1 MVDILA
7 IGAHPDDVEFG
18 CGGVLVK
25 MAAQGKKIV
34 ICDLTMGD
42 KGTNGTPEL
51 RMEEGRRSAG
61 LIGAERIYLDFKDC
75 EIFDSYESRLKVVT
89 LIRRYRPRLVLAPY
103 WKEEQNHPDHL
114 ACGIIARH
122 ACRLARFTKILPE
135 LPTVAVE
142 GILHYLPPSYDTA
155 DILIDVSDSVELWRK
170 MMESHAS
177 QMKTFDYAGWT
188 LRQASKLG
196 MLMGVSYAQGFI
208 KGNPIVVEDLMV
220 VAKGTREI

>member
-25 MAAQGKKIV
+25 MAAQGRKIV
-34 ICDLTMGD
+34 ICDLTKGE

-51 RMEEGRRSAG
+51 RMKEGLQSAQ
-61 LIGAERIYLDFKDC
+61 LIGAERVYLDFKDC
-75 EIFDSYESRLKVVT
+75 EIFDSYESRLKLVA
-89 LIRRYRPRLVLAPY
+89 LIRRYRPQLVLAPH
-103 WKEEQNHPDHL
+103 WKGEQNHPDHL
-114 ACGIIARH
+114 ACGTICRH
-122 ACRLARFTKILPE
+122 ACRFARFAKILPE
-135 LPTVAVE
+135 LPVVTVQ
-142 GILHYLPPSYDTA
+142 GILHYLPPSCDTP
-155 DILIDVSDSVELWRK
+155 DIIVDVSGSVGLWRK

-177 QMKTFDYAGWT
+177 QMNTFDYAGWT

-208 KGNPIVVEDLMV
+208 KGNPLVVDDLMS